1 MLFLICD
8 IGKSKSIDLLIE
20 AGKIEDK
27 KSVKANYDAYLHP
40 DVLEYN
46 DYRMWNL
53 LDKNKITDAFQFDTP
68 MGKQV
73 IIKTQPRSMLE
84 LSTANSLMRL
94 MAQEDAIEAPMDTY
108 KRYKDNIDLWY
119 QEMKTCGL
127 TENEIEIMKEHLG
140 KLYGVADTQE
150 SIMQLSMDERISGF
164 DVVGAN
170 KLRKAVA

>member
-1 MLFLICD
+1 
-8 IGKSKSIDLLIE
+8 
-20 AGKIEDK
+20 
-27 KSVKANYDAYLHP
+27 
-40 DVLEYN
+40 
-46 DYRMWNL
+46 MWND
-53 LDKNKITDAFQFDTP
+53 LDENKIIDAFQFDTP

-73 IIKTQPRSMLE
+73 IKVTQPRSVLE

-94 MAQEDAIEAPMDTY
+94 MAQDDASEAPMDTY

-119 QEMKTCGL
+119 QEMKRYGL
-127 TENEIEIMKEHLG
+127 NKKEIEIMKKHLG

-150 SIMQLSMDERISGF
+150 SIMELSMDNEISGF